1 MSRTWW
7 IILILVAAGVGLA
20 ILIGVLGTRNEP
32 SKSEATSSLCSSLKG
47 LESSIKTVTSLD
59 ASTVTKSELQT
70 DVNGVQT
77 AWNQVQSD
85 AQAVQNAPTGS
96 LDSAWNSF
104 ESAVKDIPNASSASD
119 AVTSVQQAGQQLD
132 SAAQSTASSLSCS

>member
-1 MSRTWW
+1 MSKTWW

-20 ILIGVLGTRNEP
+20 VLIGVLGTRNEP
-32 SKSEATSSLCSSLKG
+32 SKTEAVSSLCSSLQG
-47 LESSIKTVTSLD
+47 LESSLKTVTSID
-59 ASTVTKSELQT
+59 ASTTTQSELQS
-70 DVNGVQT
+70 DVNAVKT
-77 AWNQVQSD
+77 AWDQVQSD
-85 AQAVQNAPTGS
+85 AQAVQNASTGS

-104 ESAVKDIPNASSASD
+104 ESAVKDIPNASSVSD